1 MARPCGKA
9 QGEEGELKKD
19 AVSRKKRVKN
29 LEKPEKWEYNIWLC
43 VKNSLAVKLLEKGDF
58 PLQNDHL
65 RNVAIIAHV
74 DHGKTTL
81 VDEMLKQGGV
91 YRENQETVDRV
102 MDSGDLERERGITI
116 LAKNTAI
123 QYGDVKINI
132 VDTPGHADFGGEVER
147 ILKMVNGVILLVDAA
162 EGPMPQTRFVLS
174 RALELGHRV
183 IVVVNKIDRP
193 DQRIHEVVDEV
204 LELLMDLDATAEQLD
219 SPMLFCSGR
228 KGTASYSPDVEGT
241 DLKPLFE
248 TILEYIP
255 APEADTEAPLQML
268 VRSID
273 YNDVV
278 GRIAI
283 GRIERGT
290 LKQNQEIA
298 VCNYHNPGAPG
309 RKAKAVSLYEFD
321 GLARKQVPSSTAGNI
336 IAMSGIPDITIGDT
350 ICAPTCVEP
359 LPFVKISAPTME
371 MTFSVNDSPYAGR
384 EGKFVTSRQLRD
396 RLFRETLKDVSLRVT
411 ETGSADA
418 FNVAGR
424 GEMSLSILIETMRR
438 EGYEFQVSPA
448 RVLYQ
453 EIDGRKC
460 EPIERLV
467 VDVPAD
473 CVGSVIEK
481 LGQRKADMLEM
492 TPVGDRMKV
501 EFLIPARGLF
511 GYRNDFLTDTK
522 GEGIMASVFD
532 SYAPYKGDIQRRGM
546 GSLIC
551 SETGESVT
559 YGLFNA
565 QERGTLFIGAGVPVY
580 EGMIIGVA
588 SRGEDI
594 NVNACRKKQL
604 TNTRASGS
612 DDALRLVP
620 PRQMSLEQCIEFL
633 ADDELL
639 EVTPKSLRMRK
650 AILNHELRMK
660 ALKGRK

>member
-1 MARPCGKA
+1 MA
-9 QGEEGELKKD
+9 
-19 AVSRKKRVKN
+19 
-29 LEKPEKWEYNIWLC
+29 IWC
-43 VKNSLAVKLLEKGDF
+43 LAAKQKGTII
-58 PLQNDHL
+58 PMQNNKL

-91 YRENQETVDRV
+91 YRENQEVVERV

-123 QYGDVKINI
+123 RYGDTKINI

-204 LELLMDLDATAEQLD
+204 LELLMDLDATPEQLD

-228 KGTASYSPDVEGT
+228 QGTASYSPDVAGT

-255 APEADTEAPLQML
+255 APEANVDEPFQML
-268 VRSID
+268 VSSID
-273 YNDVV
+273 YNEYV
-278 GRIAI
+278 GRMAI
-283 GRIERGT
+283 GRIERGQ
-290 LKQNQEIA
+290 LRQNQEIM
-298 VCNYHNPGAPG
+298 VCNYHSPDAAPK
-309 RKAKAVSLYEFD
+309 KAKAVSLYEFE
-321 GLARKQVPSSTAGNI
+321 GLSKTPVTESTAGNI
-336 IAMSGIPDITIGDT
+336 ICLSGIGDVTIGDT
-350 ICAPTCVEP
+350 ICAPECVEP

-371 MTFSVNDSPYAGR
+371 MTFSINDSPYAGR
-384 EGKFVTSRQLRD
+384 DGKFVTSRQLRD

-411 ETGSADA
+411 ELEGSTDA

-438 EGYEFQVSPA
+438 EGYEFQVSPP

-453 EIDGRKC
+453 VIDGKKC

-467 VDVPAD
+467 CDVPQEY
-473 CVGSVIEK
+473 VGSVIEK
-481 LGQRKADMLEM
+481 LGQRKGDLVEM
-492 TPVGDRMKV
+492 TPVGSRMKV
-501 EFLIPARGLF
+501 EFLIPSRGLF
-511 GYRNDFLTDTK
+511 GYRNEFLTDTR
-522 GEGIMASVFD
+522 GEGIMSSVLET
-532 SYAPYKGDIQRRGM
+532 YAPMKGEIERRQY
-546 GSLIC
+546 GSLV
-551 SETGESVT
+551 SFETGEACS

-565 QERGTLFIGAGVPVY
+565 QERGALFIGPGTPVY
-580 EGMIIGVA
+580 AGMVVGMC
-588 SRGEDI
+588 SRNEDM
-594 NVNACRKKQL
+594 NVNVCKKKQL
-604 TNTRASGS
+604 TNMRAAGS
-612 DDALRLVP
+612 DDALRLTS
-620 PRQMSLEQCIEFL
+620 PRILSLEQCLEFL

-639 EVTPKSLRMRK
+639 ECTPKSLRIRKRELDHAARMR
-650 AILNHELRMK
+650 AVMK
-660 ALKGRK
+660 KRAQEESK

>member
-1 MARPCGKA
+1 M
-9 QGEEGELKKD
+9 Q
-19 AVSRKKRVKN
+19 N
-29 LEKPEKWEYNIWLC
+29 EK
-43 VKNSLAVKLLEKGDF
+43 
-58 PLQNDHL
+58 L

-81 VDEMLKQGGV
+81 VDQMLKQGGV
-91 YRENQETVDRV
+91 YRENQETVERV
-102 MDSGDLERERGITI
+102 MDSNDLERERGITI

-123 QYGDVKINI
+123 QYGDTKINI

-193 DQRIHEVVDEV
+193 DQRIHEVIDEV
-204 LELLMDLDATAEQLD
+204 LELLLDLDATPEQLD
-219 SPMLFCSGR
+219 SPMLFCSARQGV
-228 KGTASYSPDVEGT
+228 ASYSPDVPGT
-241 DLKPLFE
+241 DLKPLFD
-248 TILEYIP
+248 TILSYIP
-255 APEADTEAPLQML
+255 APEADLDQPFQML
-268 VRSID
+268 VSAID
-273 YNDVV
+273 YNEFV

-283 GRIERGT
+283 GRVERGV

-298 VCNYHNPGAPG
+298 VCNYHDPDAPAK
-309 RKAKAVSLYEFD
+309 KAKAVSMYEFQ
-321 GLARKQVPSSTAGNI
+321 GLGKQPITEATAGNI
-336 IAMSGIPDITIGDT
+336 IAMSGIGDITIGDT
-350 ICAPTCVEP
+350 ICAPDCVEP

-411 ETGSADA
+411 EIDGATDA

-438 EGYEFQVSPA
+438 EGYEFQVSPP
-448 RVLYQ
+448 RVLYRT
-453 EIDGRKC
+453 IDGKKC

-467 VDVPAD
+467 ADVPSE
-473 CVGSVIEK
+473 CVGAVIEK
-481 LGQRKADMLEM
+481 LGSRKGDLIEM
-492 TPVGDRMKV
+492 TPVGSRMKL

-511 GYRNDFLTDTK
+511 GYRNEFLTDTR

-532 SYAPYKGDIQRRGM
+532 SYAPYKGDLSRRNT
-546 GSLIC
+546 GSLV
-551 SETGESVT
+551 SFETGESVS

-565 QERGTLFIGAGVPVY
+565 QERGALFIGPGVKVY
-580 EGMIIGVA
+580 EGMIVGV
-588 SRGEDI
+588 SPKQEDI
-594 NVNACRKKQL
+594 TVNVCKKKQM
-604 TNTRASGS
+604 TNMRAAGS
-612 DDALRLVP
+612 DEALRLVP
-620 PRQMSLEQCIEFL
+620 PRKLSLEQCLEFL

-639 EVTPKSLRMRK
+639 EVTPESLRMRK
-650 AILNHELRMK
+650 TILNHEKRMK
-660 ALKGRK
+660 ATHGGKKK